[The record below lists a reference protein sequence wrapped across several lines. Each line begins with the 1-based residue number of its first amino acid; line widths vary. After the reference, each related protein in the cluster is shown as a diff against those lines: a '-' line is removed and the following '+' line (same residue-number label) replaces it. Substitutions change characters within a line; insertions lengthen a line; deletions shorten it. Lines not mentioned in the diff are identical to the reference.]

1 MSKYV
6 PTESNLW
13 NSSLVML
20 FFFFFPN
27 RTTILKLLGGM
38 DSFGNISRKM
48 DKENS
53 ANNFKVY
60 RSKLKTPDTTSHTF
74 M

>member
-6 PTESNLW
+6 PTEFNLW
-13 NSSLVML
+13 NSSLVMG
-20 FFFFFPN
+20 FFPN

-48 DKENS
+48 DKENF
-53 ANNFKVY
+53 ANNFRAY
-60 RSKLKTPDTTSHTF
+60 RSKLKTPDTESHTF